1 MLLTMGLLAVL
12 YLGFLAVLLTMH
24 VSQMAI
30 ILFMGGFMFLQYYY
44 SDKMILSSMGAK
56 IVTESEEP
64 ELHDIVRRL
73 CQNADLPMPRIAVV
87 KTSMPNAFA
96 TGRNQ
101 KNAVVAVTTGL
112 RARLDNN
119 ELEAVLAHELTH
131 VKNRD
136 MMVMTIATFLSSMA
150 QILVQWLPFLGGGD
164 RDRDSGSNFIVL
176 FLVSLVVWIV
186 SFILIRTLSRYREFA
201 ADRGAAIITGQ
212 PSHLVSALKKISGFR
227 VPTEDLRKV
236 EGPVSA
242 LYHACNIRIVLHETF
257 LHSPTPGSK
266 DCCSAEDR
274 DGTGG
279 LRWGFWTPSWE
290 RHGFPRPGR
299 TSSLP
304 SPPPPSL

>member
-12 YLGFLAVLLTMH
+12 YLGFLAILLSMG
-24 VSQMAI
+24 VSQMVI
-30 ILFMGGFMFLQYYY
+30 ILFMGGFMFLQYFY
-44 SDKMILSSMGAK
+44 SDKLILRSMGAK

-64 ELHDIVRRL
+64 QLHQIVSRL
-73 CQNADLPMPRIAVV
+73 CANADLPMPKIAVV

-101 KNAVVAVTTGL
+101 KNAVVAVTTGIM
-112 RARLDNN
+112 ARLDNN

-150 QILVQWLPFLGGGD
+150 QILVQWLPFFGGGS

-201 ADRGAAIITGQ
+201 ADRGSAIMTGQ
-212 PSHLVSALKKISGFR
+212 PSHLISALKKISGFR

-236 EGPVSA
+236 EGAVSA
-242 LYHACNIRIVLHETF
+242 LFITPAVSGSSFMRLFSTHPTLEARIAALQNIEMELE
-257 LHSPTPGSK
+257 
-266 DCCSAEDR
+266 A
-274 DGTGG
+274 
-279 LRWGFWTPSWE
+279 
-290 RHGFPRPGR
+290 
-299 TSSLP
+299 
-304 SPPPPSL
+304 

>member
-24 VSQMAI
+24 VSQMVI
-30 ILFMGGFMFLQYYY
+30 ILFMGGFMFLQYFF
-44 SDKMILSSMGAK
+44 SDKMILRSMGAK

-64 ELHDIVRRL
+64 KLHQIVSRL
-73 CQNADLPMPRIAVV
+73 CANADLPMPKIAVV

-101 KNAVVAVTTGL
+101 KNAVVAVTTGIME
-112 RARLDNN
+112 RLDNN

-150 QILVQWLPFLGGGD
+150 QILVQWLPFFGGGN

-201 ADRGAAIITGQ
+201 ADRGAAVMTGQ

-242 LYHACNIRIVLHETF
+242 LFITPAISGSSFMRLFSTHPTLEARIAALQKIEME
-257 LHSPTPGSK
+257 LE
-266 DCCSAEDR
+266 A
-274 DGTGG
+274 
-279 LRWGFWTPSWE
+279 
-290 RHGFPRPGR
+290 
-299 TSSLP
+299 
-304 SPPPPSL
+304 

>member
-1 MLLTMGLLAVL
+1 MLLTMFLLGVL

-24 VSQMAI
+24 VSQMVI
-30 ILFMGGFMFLQYYY
+30 ILFMGGFMFLQYFF
-44 SDKMILSSMGAK
+44 SDKMILASMGAK

-64 ELHDIVRRL
+64 ELHQIVSRL
-73 CQNADLPMPRIAVV
+73 CANADLPMPKIAVV
-87 KTSMPNAFA
+87 KTNMPNAFA

-101 KNAVVAVTTGL
+101 KNAVVAVTTGIME
-112 RARLDNN
+112 RLDNN

-150 QILVQWLPFLGGGD
+150 QILVQWLPFFGGGS

-201 ADRGAAIITGQ
+201 ADRGSAIMTGQ

-242 LYHACNIRIVLHETF
+242 LFITPAISGSSFMRLFSTHPTLEARIAALQKIEME
-257 LHSPTPGSK
+257 LE
-266 DCCSAEDR
+266 A
-274 DGTGG
+274 
-279 LRWGFWTPSWE
+279 
-290 RHGFPRPGR
+290 
-299 TSSLP
+299 
-304 SPPPPSL
+304 

>member
-1 MLLTMGLLAVL
+1 MLITMGLLAVL

-24 VSQMAI
+24 VSQMVI
-30 ILFMGGFMFLQYYY
+30 ILFMGGFMFLQYFF

-56 IVTESEEP
+56 IVTESEMP
-64 ELHDIVRRL
+64 ELYQIVSRL
-73 CQNADLPMPRIAVV
+73 CANADLPMPRIAVV

-101 KNAVVAVTTGL
+101 KNAVVAVTTGIME
-112 RARLDNN
+112 RLNNN

-136 MMVMTIATFLSSMA
+136 MMVMTIATFLSSIA

-186 SFILIRTLSRYREFA
+186 SFILIRSLSRYREFA
-201 ADRGAAIITGQ
+201 ADRGAAIMTGQ
-212 PSHLVSALKKISGFR
+212 PSNLVSALKKISGFR

-242 LYHACNIRIVLHETF
+242 LFITPAISGSSFMRLFSTHPTLEARIAALQKIEME
-257 LHSPTPGSK
+257 LE
-266 DCCSAEDR
+266 A
-274 DGTGG
+274 
-279 LRWGFWTPSWE
+279 
-290 RHGFPRPGR
+290 
-299 TSSLP
+299 
-304 SPPPPSL
+304 

>member
-1 MLLTMGLLAVL
+1 MKRWKSDRGLEARMLLTMFLLGVL
-12 YLGFLAVLLTMH
+12 YLGFLAVLLTMG
-24 VSQMAI
+24 VSQMVI
-30 ILFMGGFMFLQYYY
+30 ILFMGAFMFLQYFY
-44 SDKMILSSMGAK
+44 SDRLILSSMGAK
-56 IVTESEEP
+56 TVTESEEP
-64 ELHDIVRRL
+64 RLHQIVSRL
-73 CQNADLPMPRIAVV
+73 CANVDLPMPKIAIV

-101 KNAVVAVTTGL
+101 KNAVVAVTTGIME
-112 RARLDNN
+112 RLDNN

-150 QILVQWLPFLGGGD
+150 QILVQWLPLFGGGS
-164 RDRDSGSNFIVL
+164 RDRDSSSNFIVV

-201 ADRGAAIITGQ
+201 ADRGSAIMTGQ

-242 LYHACNIRIVLHETF
+242 LFI
-257 LHSPTPGSK
+257 TPAISG
-266 DCCSAEDR
+266 
-274 DGTGG
+274 
-279 LRWGFWTPSWE
+279 
-290 RHGFPRPGR
+290 
-299 TSSLP
+299 SSLMRLFSTHP
-304 SPPPPSL
+304 TLEARIAALEKIEIELEA

>member
-1 MLLTMGLLAVL
+1 MRRWKSDRGLEARMLFTMGLLTVL
-12 YLGFLAVLLTMH
+12 YLGFLAVLLTMG
-24 VSQMAI
+24 VSRMGI
-30 ILFMGGFMFLQYYY
+30 ILFMGAFMFLQYFF

-56 IVTESEEP
+56 IVTESEMP
-64 ELHDIVRRL
+64 ELHQIVSRL
-73 CQNADLPMPRIAVV
+73 CANANLPMPKIAVV

-101 KNAVVAVTTGL
+101 KNAVVAVTTGIME
-112 RARLDNN
+112 RLNNN

-136 MMVMTIATFLSSMA
+136 MMVMTIATFLSSIA
-150 QILVQWLPFLGGGD
+150 QIMVQWLPFLGGGS

-201 ADRGAAIITGQ
+201 ADRGAAIMTGQ
-212 PSHLVSALKKISGFR
+212 PSNLVSALKKISGFR

-242 LYHACNIRIVLHETF
+242 LFITPAISGSSFMRLFSTH
-257 LHSPTPGSK
+257 PTL
-266 DCCSAEDR
+266 EDR
-274 DGTGG
+274 IAA
-279 LRWGFWTPSWE
+279 LQKIE
-290 RHGFPRPGR
+290 ME
-299 TSSLP
+299 LEA
-304 SPPPPSL
+304 

>member
-12 YLGFLAVLLTMH
+12 YLGFLAILLTMG
-24 VSQMAI
+24 VSQVVI
-30 ILFMGGFMFLQYYY
+30 ILFMGAFMFLQYFF

-56 IVTESEEP
+56 IVTESEMP
-64 ELHDIVRRL
+64 ELHQIVSRL
-73 CQNADLPMPRIAVV
+73 CANADLPMPKIAVV

-101 KNAVVAVTTGL
+101 KNAVVAVTTGIMD
-112 RARLDNN
+112 RLDNN

-136 MMVMTIATFLSSMA
+136 MMVMTIATFLSSIA
-150 QILVQWLPFLGGGD
+150 QILVQWLPFMGGGS
-164 RDRDSGSNFIVL
+164 RDRDSSSNFIVL
-176 FLVSLVVWIV
+176 FLISLVVWIV

-242 LYHACNIRIVLHETF
+242 LFITPAISGSSFMRLFSTHPTLEARIDALQKIEME
-257 LHSPTPGSK
+257 LE
-266 DCCSAEDR
+266 A
-274 DGTGG
+274 
-279 LRWGFWTPSWE
+279 
-290 RHGFPRPGR
+290 
-299 TSSLP
+299 
-304 SPPPPSL
+304 

>member
-1 MLLTMGLLAVL
+1 MLLTMFLLGVL
-12 YLGFLAVLLTMH
+12 YLGFLVVLLSMG
-24 VSQMAI
+24 VNQMVI
-30 ILFMGGFMFLQYYY
+30 ILFMGGFMFLQYFF
-44 SDKMILSSMGAK
+44 SDKMILASMGAK

-64 ELHDIVRRL
+64 ELHQIVSRL
-73 CQNADLPMPRIAVV
+73 CANANLPMPKIAVV

-101 KNAVVAVTTGL
+101 KNAVVAVTTGIME
-112 RARLDNN
+112 RLDNN

-150 QILVQWLPFLGGGD
+150 QILVQWLPFLGGGN

-201 ADRGAAIITGQ
+201 ADRGAAIMTGQ

-227 VPTEDLRKV
+227 VPTVDLRKV

-242 LYHACNIRIVLHETF
+242 LFITPAVSGSSFMRLFSTHPTLEARIAALENIEMELE
-257 LHSPTPGSK
+257 
-266 DCCSAEDR
+266 A
-274 DGTGG
+274 
-279 LRWGFWTPSWE
+279 
-290 RHGFPRPGR
+290 
-299 TSSLP
+299 
-304 SPPPPSL
+304 

>member
-12 YLGFLAVLLTMH
+12 YLGFLAVLLSMH
-24 VSQMAI
+24 VSQMVI
-30 ILFMGGFMFLQYYY
+30 ILFMGGFMFLQYFY
-44 SDKMILSSMGAK
+44 SDKLILRSMGAK
-56 IVTESEEP
+56 IVTESEDP
-64 ELHDIVRRL
+64 ELHQIVSRL
-73 CQNADLPMPRIAVV
+73 CANANLPMPKIAIV

-101 KNAVVAVTTGL
+101 KNAVVAVTTGIM
-112 RARLDNN
+112 ARLDNN

-136 MMVMTIATFLSSMA
+136 MMVMTVATFLSSMA
-150 QILVQWLPFLGGGD
+150 QILVQWLPFFGGGS

-201 ADRGAAIITGQ
+201 ADRGAAIMTGQ
-212 PSHLVSALKKISGFR
+212 PSHLVSALKKISGFK

-242 LYHACNIRIVLHETF
+242 LFITPAISGSSFMRLFSTHPTLEARIAALQNIETE
-257 LHSPTPGSK
+257 LE
-266 DCCSAEDR
+266 A
-274 DGTGG
+274 
-279 LRWGFWTPSWE
+279 
-290 RHGFPRPGR
+290 
-299 TSSLP
+299 
-304 SPPPPSL
+304 

>member
-1 MLLTMGLLAVL
+1 MRRWKSDRGLEARMLLTMGLLAVL
-12 YLGFLAVLLTMH
+12 YLGFLAILLTMG
-24 VSQMAI
+24 VSQVVI
-30 ILFMGGFMFLQYYY
+30 ILFMGAFMFLQYFF

-56 IVTESEEP
+56 IVTESEMP
-64 ELHDIVRRL
+64 ELHQIVSRL
-73 CQNADLPMPRIAVV
+73 CANADLPMPKIAVV

-101 KNAVVAVTTGL
+101 KNAVVAVTTGIMD
-112 RARLDNN
+112 RLDNN

-136 MMVMTIATFLSSMA
+136 MMVMTIATFLSSIA
-150 QILVQWLPFLGGGD
+150 QILVQWLPFMGGGS
-164 RDRDSGSNFIVL
+164 RDRDSSSNFIVL
-176 FLVSLVVWIV
+176 FLISLVVWIV

-242 LYHACNIRIVLHETF
+242 LFITPAISGSSFMRLFSTHPTLEARIDALQKIEME
-257 LHSPTPGSK
+257 LE
-266 DCCSAEDR
+266 A
-274 DGTGG
+274 
-279 LRWGFWTPSWE
+279 
-290 RHGFPRPGR
+290 
-299 TSSLP
+299 
-304 SPPPPSL
+304 

>member
-1 MLLTMGLLAVL
+1 MLLTMFLLGAL
-12 YLGFLAVLLTMH
+12 YLGFLAVLLSMH
-24 VSQMAI
+24 VNQILI
-30 ILFMGGFMFLQYYY
+30 ILFMGGFMFLQYFF
-44 SDKMILSSMGAK
+44 SDRMILASMGAK

-64 ELHDIVRRL
+64 ELHQIVSRL
-73 CQNADLPMPRIAVV
+73 CANADLPMPKIAVV

-101 KNAVVAVTTGL
+101 KNAVVAVTTAL
-112 RARLDNN
+112 MARLDNK

-136 MMVMTIATFLSSMA
+136 MMVMTIATFLSSIA
-150 QILVQWLPFLGGGD
+150 QILVQWLPFLGGGS

-176 FLVSLVVWIV
+176 FLVSLVVWIL

-242 LYHACNIRIVLHETF
+242 LFITPAISGSSFMRLFSTHPTLEARIAALQKIEME
-257 LHSPTPGSK
+257 LE
-266 DCCSAEDR
+266 A
-274 DGTGG
+274 
-279 LRWGFWTPSWE
+279 
-290 RHGFPRPGR
+290 
-299 TSSLP
+299 
-304 SPPPPSL
+304 

>member
-1 MLLTMGLLAVL
+1 MGLLLVL
-12 YLGFLAVLLTMH
+12 YLGFLAVLITMN
-24 VSQMAI
+24 VSQMVI
-30 ILFMGGFMFLQYYY
+30 ILFMGGFMFLQYFF

-56 IVTESEEP
+56 IVSESEAP
-64 ELHDIVRRL
+64 KLHQIVSRL
-73 CQNADLPMPRIAVV
+73 CANADLPMPRIAIM

-101 KNAVVAVTTGL
+101 KNAVVAVTTGIME
-112 RARLDNN
+112 RLDNN

-136 MMVMTIATFLSSMA
+136 MMVMTIATFLSSMD
-150 QILVQWLPFLGGGD
+150 QILVQWLPFMSGGS

-201 ADRGAAIITGQ
+201 ADRGSAILTGQ

-242 LYHACNIRIVLHETF
+242 LFITPAISGSSFMRLFSTHPTLEARIAALQKIEME
-257 LHSPTPGSK
+257 LE
-266 DCCSAEDR
+266 A
-274 DGTGG
+274 
-279 LRWGFWTPSWE
+279 
-290 RHGFPRPGR
+290 
-299 TSSLP
+299 
-304 SPPPPSL
+304 